1 MRRRFPGKNIDSLLL
16 RSKEQIN
23 MKKRIIALILLAS
36 ILCMTGCAP
45 QPGPRDID
53 SLEEYSI
60 DDLKD
65 FF

>member
-1 MRRRFPGKNIDSLLL
+1 
-16 RSKEQIN
+16 